1 MALLLTDM
9 DDYLTTSGV
18 TTAIYRGR
26 QPSDPST
33 VVTIYETGGSP
44 PVHGMGGSP
53 GTALA
58 EQPSIQVVTR
68 STSYSTA
75 RTTADQC
82 FDLLDGLYQ
91 TTINGTRYLYVEA
104 LQSPFML
111 ERDDQERTRIACNYR
126 IVKDLTA

>member
-1 MALLLTDM
+1 VALLITDI

-18 TTAIYRGR
+18 TTSIYRGR

-33 VVTIYETGGSP
+33 VLTIYETGGAA
-44 PVHGMGGSP
+44 PVHAMSGSP
-53 GTALA
+53 GTAVA
-58 EQPSIQVVTR
+58 EQPTIQVVAR

-75 RTTADQC
+75 RTDADQC

-91 TTINGTRYLYVEA
+91 KTINGTRYLYVEA